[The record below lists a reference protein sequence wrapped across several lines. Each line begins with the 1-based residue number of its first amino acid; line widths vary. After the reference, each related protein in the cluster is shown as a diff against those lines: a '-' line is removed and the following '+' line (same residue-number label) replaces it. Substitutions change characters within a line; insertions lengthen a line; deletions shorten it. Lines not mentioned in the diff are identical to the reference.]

1 MRYPVRNRKLSDQE
15 DLELEA
21 LQRQLDDAFAT
32 TRPRRGFE
40 DELWLRMQA
49 RRPFASRIRDAVAAA
64 LASFR
69 EAPAVPIGAVA
80 VLLVVVIGT
89 GVLLNS
95 GIGRGTH
102 GTYSQAEAPGPGLAL
117 SDGAY
122 GRLPQPALHPGV
134 VDTGVPSSASY
145 GQQVPEPLPPA
156 NLYFGPATLR
166 WTGQLPLATPQA
178 LVYRY
183 AEPSAADADQFSASL
198 GARPTNSKSAG
209 FLGMYSGADFTIAVR
224 ASVTQL
230 PLGPTYVL
238 KPSSPATG
246 AGDAQAVATAYL
258 ERLSLVPQWPDSVTI
273 RPQGD
278 LSRVQ
283 YVRAFDTVSNGLAY
297 VVDWV
302 GERYGIEVDVSH
314 GQVLQVTGPMP
325 LSLDSAAYPLI
336 TSDEAVR
343 RALSSA
349 PATSQELQPMP
360 AVDLSKVELV
370 YALAIA
376 GNQGFYEPAYLFS
389 GTFTYNG
396 QTYTKRVLVPLVIA

>member
-1 MRYPVRNRKLSDQE
+1 MPLPVRNPELSDQE
-15 DLELEA
+15 DVELEA
-21 LQRQLDDAFAT
+21 LQRQLEDAFAT

-49 RRPFASRIRDAVAAA
+49 RRPFTARIREAVAGA
-64 LASFR
+64 LAGFR
-69 EAPAVPIGAVA
+69 EAPAVPLGAVA

-95 GIGRGTH
+95 GLGGTH
-102 GTYSQAEAPGPGLAL
+102 GAYSTAEAPAPGLAL
-117 SDGAY
+117 ADGAY

-134 VDTGVPSSASY
+134 VDTGVPNSASN
-145 GQQVPEPLPPA
+145 GQQVPLALAPS

-166 WTGQLPLATPQA
+166 WTGQLPLATPRA

-183 AEPSAADADQFSASL
+183 AEPSAADADQFTASL
-198 GARPTNSKSAG
+198 GARPTNAKAAG
-209 FLGMYSGADFTIAVR
+209 FLGTYSGADFTIAVR
-224 ASVTQL
+224 SSVPQL

-238 KPSSPATG
+238 NPSSPASG

-258 ERLSLVPQWPDSVTI
+258 ERLSLVPQWPDSVAV

-278 LSRVQ
+278 VSRVL
-283 YVRAFDTVSNGLAY
+283 YVRAFDTVSNGQAY
-297 VVDWV
+297 VVDWL
-302 GERYGIEVDVSH
+302 GERYGIEADVSH
-314 GQVLQVTGPMP
+314 GQVVQVTGPMP
-325 LSLDSAAYPLI
+325 VSLDSAAYPLI

-343 RALSSA
+343 RALTSA
-349 PATSQELQPMP
+349 PATSQALQPQP
-360 AVDLSKVELV
+360 TIDLSKVELV
-370 YALAIA
+370 YALAIS